1 MGLDYKK
8 LLLDLYNA
16 PNADSLY
23 QMILSYGLDTS
34 EYWKPMGV
42 FQIMRVHLKINSQLL
57 KMH

>member
-23 QMILSYGLDTS
+23 KVILSYGLDTS
-34 EYWKPMGV
+34 E
-42 FQIMRVHLKINSQLL
+42 
-57 KMH
+57 